1 MCSTGLEQE
10 LERDLEASRVAVR
23 ALASQRASLANEA
36 AAAEAQAAVAQR
48 RIPELENDKKAAAAA
63 RVRQPLL
70 VLAPV
75 AISLPYLLCATA
87 AHLATPGPRKHRYW
101 LTSLRVTFPGCCL

>member
-1 MCSTGLEQE
+1 MCNTCLQQD

-70 VLAPV
+70 VPTPV
-75 AISLPYLLCATA
+75 AISLPYLLHIT
-87 AHLATPGPRKHRYW
+87 TVPRYMR
-101 LTSLRVTFPGCCL
+101 T